1 MIAGFNTSLFQ
12 IRIGYQHFRGKPL
25 PGNLPFVA
33 AGDGLILDFGRKRVE
48 AVLKAI
54 PNDASEAA
62 ALESAQAA
70 DQPFQESA

>member
-1 MIAGFNTSLFQ
+1 MRTGFDVSLFQ
-12 IRIGYQHFRGKPL
+12 IRMGYRHFRGVPL

-33 AGDGLILDFGRKRVE
+33 AGDGLILDFGRKRVA

-62 ALESAQAA
+62 ALEAAQAA
-70 DQPFQESA
+70 DKPFQESA